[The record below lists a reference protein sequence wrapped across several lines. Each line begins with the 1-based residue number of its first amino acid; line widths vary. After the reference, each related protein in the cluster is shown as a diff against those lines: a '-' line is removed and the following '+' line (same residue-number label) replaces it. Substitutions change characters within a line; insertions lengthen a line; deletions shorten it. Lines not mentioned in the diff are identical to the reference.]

1 MSRIVVLTG
10 SVRKDGN
17 TDLLAKAFAEE
28 AGKHHEVELISASA
42 STCIDSRKEK
52 KGTGISRFPFIVRR
66 ITGRRFPCKR
76 PCHPSGRNDRYYPPE
91 G

>member
-1 MSRIVVLTG
+1 MTDHEQDCCIYRQR
-10 SVRKDGN
+10 RKDGN

-52 KGTGISRFPFIVRR
+52 KGTGVNPV
-66 ITGRRFPCKR
+66 PL
-76 PCHPSGRNDRYYPPE
+76 SGV
-91 G
+91 